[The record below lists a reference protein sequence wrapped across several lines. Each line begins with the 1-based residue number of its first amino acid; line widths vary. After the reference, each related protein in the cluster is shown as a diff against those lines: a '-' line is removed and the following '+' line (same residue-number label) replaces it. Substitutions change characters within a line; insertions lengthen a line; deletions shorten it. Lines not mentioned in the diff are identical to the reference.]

1 MTRLTQ
7 AYFANVSDIW
17 SLHISEEYLHSKKF
31 SLFFRCQQLFQHL
44 FKHMP
49 EKNRSYIRFWSRDSR
64 LIIVT
69 NFTGFES
76 A

>member
-17 SLHISEEYLHSKKF
+17 SLHISEEYLHTKYF
-31 SLFFRCQQLFQHL
+31 LLYFRCQQFFQHL
-44 FKHMP
+44 FKHVP
-49 EKNRSYIRFWSRDSR
+49 EKNRSSIRFWSRDSHV
-64 LIIVT
+64 IIGT
-69 NFTGFES
+69 NLTGFES